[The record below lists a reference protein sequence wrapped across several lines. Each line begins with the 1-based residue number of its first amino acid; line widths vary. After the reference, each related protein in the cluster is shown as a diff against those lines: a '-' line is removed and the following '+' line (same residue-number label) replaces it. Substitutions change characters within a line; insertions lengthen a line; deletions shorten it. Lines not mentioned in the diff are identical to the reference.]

1 MDWLPHPLRK
11 IISTCLKWYLLWRQ
25 AFFCVRMSV
34 RPSRW
39 STPPNLNEA
48 IKDLQPRPADEGA
61 LSVYI
66 VGSVKDA
73 SRVAI
78 FHQVTQKD
86 PQSICFLI
94 APFICFCRTSADLQ
108 IVPSWDLTNLHLLL
122 NLHHYVVFG
131 LDSVRIQKELATS
144 ILSNSGH
151 TLKRWTKRE
160 VQRLAAPLLKQKA
173 IRRKMTRP
181 DKWS

>member
-1 MDWLPHPLRK
+1 MGD
-11 IISTCLKWYLLWRQ
+11 
-25 AFFCVRMSV
+25 
-34 RPSRW
+34 
-39 STPPNLNEA
+39 
-48 IKDLQPRPADEGA
+48 
-61 LSVYI
+61 
-66 VGSVKDA
+66 
-73 SRVAI
+73 VA
-78 FHQVTQKD
+78 V
-86 PQSICFLI
+86 
-94 APFICFCRTSADLQ
+94 AADLQ

>member
-39 STPPNLNEA
+39 STPPHLNEA

-66 VGSVKDA
+66 V
-73 SRVAI
+73 
-78 FHQVTQKD
+78 
-86 PQSICFLI
+86 
-94 APFICFCRTSADLQ
+94 
-108 IVPSWDLTNLHLLL
+108 
-122 NLHHYVVFG
+122 FG
-131 LDSVRIQKELATS
+131 LDSVRIQKEVATS